1 VTLRKGSLTYDVNS
15 AWPGRP
21 EPPGDVG
28 KRFLR
33 TLELL
38 EPLHPTFH
46 DWYTVA
52 AAPVDWEDP
61 AEYPLPTI
69 DVAALGPD
77 LSPWV
82 VANVRRDDFTRPDPD
97 SGYLLGASSHDPS
110 NKSKGDVL
118 DAVFCAGG
126 KWVDHGSID
135 IGSVIAPPNP
145 ALVTYPIFRGFLL
158 AMVSVW
164 SPPWVSARCSIW
176 GRKPPTLPGL
186 PPFPYSGFQMPWIS
200 YFRPEVADKLGPL
213 TDLMTERTP
222 DGGLLITATTD
233 KFDPTNPEHMRPSQR
248 MAEMLIEHA
257 TPTF

>member
-1 VTLRKGSLTYDVNS
+1 MTLRKGSLTYDVNS

-82 VANVRRDDFTRPDPD
+82 VANVRRDDFTRPDPE
-97 SGYLLGASSHDPS
+97 LRVPARREQPRPVEQEQRRRLG
-110 NKSKGDVL
+110 
-118 DAVFCAGG
+118 
-126 KWVDHGSID
+126 
-135 IGSVIAPPNP
+135 
-145 ALVTYPIFRGFLL
+145 RRFL
-158 AMVSVW
+158 
-164 SPPWVSARCSIW
+164 R
-176 GRKPPTLPGL
+176 R
-186 PPFPYSGFQMPWIS
+186 
-200 YFRPEVADKLGPL
+200 REVG
-213 TDLMTERTP
+213 
-222 DGGLLITATTD
+222 
-233 KFDPTNPEHMRPSQR
+233 
-248 MAEMLIEHA
+248 
-257 TPTF
+257 